1 MRKKILTFVAFALMH
16 ISLMQL
22 VKSYVLIYMD
32 KSENI
37 RREYM
42 YVKKEVKSEKRNRK
56 VFTFL

>member
-22 VKSYVLIYMD
+22 VKSYVLIYYMD

-42 YVKKEVKSEKRNRK
+42 
-56 VFTFL
+56 